1 MTVEQIGRAYATY
14 RRTAGSRSVL
24 VLLVANAIP
33 LIGVL
38 FFGWSLLTILVIYWL
53 ENGIVG
59 FWNVP
64 KIVLAQGSVIP
75 ALPPLP
81 DAAAFAATGDAEAAE
96 RLRVEWQRARDA
108 QLSAAAAQAGDPGA
122 SPAFVRAFGSGRLP
136 SVGRAAISLFFLV
149 HYGMFWLVHGIFVFA
164 LPMFGAFAGEQIDC
178 GIQSPFG
185 PGLFEPSQPCTG
197 PFGDVLWA
205 NVAIAAVA
213 LFISHGASF
222 LFNYIGRGEYLT
234 ASPTRQMGAPYGR
247 VVVLHLTIL
256 FGAFAVA
263 FFGSPIWA
271 LLILIVLKTAFDLR
285 LHVREHRNEGP
296 TIGGVAPDAI
306 GNLSAVEPG
315 HPE

>member
-1 MTVEQIGRAYATY
+1 MTVEQLGRAYATY
-14 RRTAGSRSVL
+14 RRTAGSRSMV
-24 VLLVANAIP
+24 VLLAANAIP

-64 KIVLAQGSVIP
+64 KIVLAQGSIIPRLP
-75 ALPPLP
+75 ALP
-81 DAAAFAATGDAEAAE
+81 DSAALAATGNPEAAE
-96 RLRVEWQRARDA
+96 RLQAEWQRARAA
-108 QLSAAAAQAGDPGA
+108 QLALSSDTNA
-122 SPAFVRAFGSGRLP
+122 SRGPSPQLASLLGSGRLP
-136 SVGRAAISLFFLV
+136 TIGRAGIAVFFLI

-164 LPMFGAFAGEQIDC
+164 LPTFGGLVGGGSIDC
-178 GIQSPFG
+178 GPQSP
-185 PGLFEPSQPCTG
+185 FEPSQPCVG
-197 PFGDVLWA
+197 PFGEVLWT
-205 NVAIAAVA
+205 NVAIAAGA

-234 ASPTRQMGAPYGR
+234 ASPTRQTGAPYGR

-263 FFGSPIWA
+263 LFGSPIWA
-271 LLILIVLKTAFDLR
+271 LLILVVLKTGFDLS
-285 LHVREHRNEGP
+285 LHLREHRNEGP
-296 TIGGVAPDAI
+296 AIGSMAPDAI
-306 GNLSAVEPG
+306 GAASAVEPG

>member
-1 MTVEQIGRAYATY
+1 MTVEQLGRAYATY
-14 RRTAGSRSVL
+14 RRTAGSRSTI
-24 VLLVANAIP
+24 VLLIANAIP

-64 KIVLAQGSVIP
+64 KIVLAQGSIIP
-75 ALPPLP
+75 RLPPLP
-81 DAAAFAATGDAEAAE
+81 DAAALAATGNAEAAE
-96 RLRVEWQRARDA
+96 QLQAEWQRARAA
-108 QLSAAAAQAGDPGA
+108 QVAAASSTAATRGP
-122 SPAFVRAFGSGRLP
+122 SPQLATLLGSGRLP
-136 SVGRAAISLFFLV
+136 TIGRAGIALFFLV
-149 HYGMFWLVHGIFVFA
+149 HYGLFWFVHGIFVFA
-164 LPMFGAFAGEQIDC
+164 LPMFGGLAGAQVDC

-185 PGLFEPSQPCTG
+185 LSEPCPG
-197 PFGDVLWA
+197 PFGDVLWT
-205 NVAIAAVA
+205 NVAIAAAA

-234 ASPTRQMGAPYGR
+234 ASPTRQMGAVYGR

-263 FFGSPIWA
+263 MFGSPIWA
-271 LLILIVLKTAFDLR
+271 LLILVVLKTAFDLR
-285 LHVREHRNEGP
+285 LHVREHQDEGP

-306 GNLSAVEPG
+306 GNVSAVEPG